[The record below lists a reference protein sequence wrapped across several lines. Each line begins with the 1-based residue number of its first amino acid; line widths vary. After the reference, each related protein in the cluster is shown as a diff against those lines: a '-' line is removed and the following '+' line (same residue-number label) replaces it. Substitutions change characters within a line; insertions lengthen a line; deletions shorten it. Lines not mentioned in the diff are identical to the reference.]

1 MAAQLQPGNTRKGN
15 PWRLAVWGTAAGLLM
30 IPAIAMQLGAE
41 GVHWTAFD
49 FVVMGTLLG
58 SCCAAYEL
66 ATRMSGNTLY
76 RLGFAVA
83 IVLGFLLVW
92 INLAVGIIGGE
103 ANPANLVFAGV
114 LAVGLV
120 GALIGRFTA
129 GGMFRAMVAAGRRV
143 RTGARFDGRRH
154 AQRGIRCHVVHISG
168 PVPQG
173 GAVTTAGAYFRYP
186 IPGVLRMTTKA
197 YGAHAADK
205 PVEAI
210 AIERRAPGVNDVQI
224 DIAYCGVCHSDLH
237 TVRSEWPGTLYPCVP
252 GHEIVGHVSA
262 VA

>member
-92 INLAVGIIGGE
+92 INLAVGIIGDE
-103 ANPANLVFAGV
+103 DNLANAVFAGV
-114 LAVGLV
+114 LLV
-120 GALIGRFTA
+120 GAIGALLGQLRAA
-129 GGMFRAMVAAGRRV
+129 GMARAMVATGIAQLLAGGYALALGSMEGGMLSAAFAV
-143 RTGARFDGRRH
+143 MWFTSAALFHKAAR
-154 AQRGIRCHVVHISG
+154 
-168 PVPQG
+168 
-173 GAVTTAGAYFRYP
+173 
-186 IPGVLRMTTKA
+186 
-197 YGAHAADK
+197 
-205 PVEAI
+205 
-210 AIERRAPGVNDVQI
+210 
-224 DIAYCGVCHSDLH
+224 
-237 TVRSEWPGTLYPCVP
+237 
-252 GHEIVGHVSA
+252 
-262 VA
+262 

>member
-103 ANPANLVFAGV
+103 DNLANAVFAGV
-114 LAVGLV
+114 LLV
-120 GALIGRFTA
+120 GAIGALLGQLRAA
-129 GGMFRAMVAAGRRV
+129 GMARAMVATGIAQLLAGGYALALGSMEGGMLSAAFAV
-143 RTGARFDGRRH
+143 MWFTSAALFHKAAR
-154 AQRGIRCHVVHISG
+154 
-168 PVPQG
+168 
-173 GAVTTAGAYFRYP
+173 
-186 IPGVLRMTTKA
+186 
-197 YGAHAADK
+197 
-205 PVEAI
+205 
-210 AIERRAPGVNDVQI
+210 
-224 DIAYCGVCHSDLH
+224 
-237 TVRSEWPGTLYPCVP
+237 
-252 GHEIVGHVSA
+252 
-262 VA
+262 